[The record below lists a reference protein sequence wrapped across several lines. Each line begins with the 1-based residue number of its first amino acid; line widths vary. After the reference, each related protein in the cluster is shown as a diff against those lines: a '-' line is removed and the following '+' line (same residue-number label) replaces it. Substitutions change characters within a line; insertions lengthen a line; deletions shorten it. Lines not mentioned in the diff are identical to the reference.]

1 MSDKNKGLYQKFRVT
16 RTDGRSEM
24 GHKHAGCKYFV
35 LDLTHDTHAP
45 AAIRAYADSCRDEYP
60 ALAADLDA
68 MFPNAPHQARAIAS
82 RPGCGCS
89 ASNGGDE

>member
-16 RTDGRSEM
+16 RTDGSSEM

-35 LDLTHDTHAP
+35 LDLTHDAHAP

-68 MFPNAPHQARAIAS
+68 MFPNTQISGGNATAQSDSSQA
-82 RPGCGCS
+82 GKDS
-89 ASNGGDE
+89 AE